1 MCGRYTLQTP
11 LPDLAEIFGADVS
24 MADPGPR
31 FNIAP
36 TETVVTLRGFEDG
49 RKLTGLRWG
58 LIPSWS
64 RGPADLPLMINA
76 RSESLKAKPAFRDL
90 LADRR
95 CAVLADGF
103 FEWRTEHGVR
113 QPYLVRRRDH
123 APLAFAALWDRWGET
138 ESCAIVT
145 TGADPLLLPLHDRM
159 PVVLSG
165 DELTAWVDPGE
176 RTEKRVREVL
186 GACPPDLLEAL
197 PVTPRVNRVGEDDAE
212 CVVGLDTPIRRL
224 EGWEDRP
231 TAGSAAPGDQLG
243 LF

>member
-103 FEWRTEHGVR
+103 FEWRTE
-113 QPYLVRRRDH
+113 
-123 APLAFAALWDRWGET
+123 RWGET

-231 TAGSAAPGDQLG
+231 TAGSAAPGDQLD